1 MTLMVFRRNGGLA
14 SILVIFNSFTVLD
27 ALGGSGP
34 REEVVTVMRGISLM
48 CTFCIYPC
56 IYSSVET

>member
-27 ALGGSGP
+27 ALGGNDP
-34 REEVVTVMRGISLM
+34 REEVMRGISLM
-48 CTFCIYPC
+48 CTFCIYPY
-56 IYSSVET
+56 IYSSVDDA